1 MDDPPELLELF
12 KEEFM
17 DVTIPGLVA
26 PGKKTRNII
35 KSKNYEEMVRSLKLS
50 LEELI
55 CKSLHVVR

>member
-26 PGKKTRNII
+26 PEKKTRNIT
-35 KSKNYEEMVRSLKLS
+35 
-50 LEELI
+50 
-55 CKSLHVVR
+55 